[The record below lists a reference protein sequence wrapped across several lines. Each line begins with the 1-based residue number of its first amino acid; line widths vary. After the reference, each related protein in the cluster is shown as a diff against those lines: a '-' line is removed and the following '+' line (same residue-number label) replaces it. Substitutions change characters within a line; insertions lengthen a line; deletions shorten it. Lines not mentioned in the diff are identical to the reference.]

1 MCADDSHFA
10 FLKRKCRE
18 IEITLV
24 LLAQNA
30 KILRR
35 GFLLR
40 KSRLCH
46 FQYFALQNPAP
57 TRMRHTVAATNVQA
71 KDR

>member
-35 GFLLR
+35 GSCFA
-40 KSRLCH
+40 SRGYAT
-46 FQYFALQNPAP
+46 FSILQNPAP
-57 TRMRHTVAATNVQA
+57 TRMRHNAATTNVQA
-71 KDR
+71 KIF